1 MIDIRNT
8 KVYKL
13 EKELEKLRNEN
24 YYLKRKIVSLMIDTE
39 KAIDYFEELIEEEQE
54 ENIILQY
61 EHFIH
66 DREEVLYQLKELMK
80 EVIDM

>member
-39 KAIDYFEELIEEEQE
+39 QAIDYFEEIIEEEQD

-61 EHFIH
+61 EYFIH
-66 DREEVLYQLKELMK
+66 DREEVLYQLKQLMK